1 MAFQIIRNNIVN
13 VEADAIVNTAN
24 PLVDVGAGVDEAIY
38 TAAGWDRLF
47 ADREMIGEMRPGD
60 VAHTPAYDLDA
71 KYIIHTIGPAWLG
84 GDHGERE
91 AVARCYRD
99 SLKLADE
106 LGCGSIAF
114 PLIATGTYG
123 FPKDEALKIAVA
135 EISDFLL
142 GHEMEVM
149 LVVYDRESFEVSGK
163 LFDGIRAYIDEDEA
177 DYVPHSGRRRRISE
191 FLSRKEIFHIEQDAE
206 DEQQMYENVQAPS
219 IDFAA
224 TAIEV
229 ESDDIEVEE
238 FESEDMED
246 WSDGLGVKESYNA
259 RYDSYTAPADDLKE
273 RLDHMDKTFREYLFM
288 LIDRKGLKDSEVYK
302 KANIDRRL
310 FSKIRSN
317 KDYKPSKMTALA
329 LAVALELNIDQT
341 RDLLKTAGYAL
352 SGSDRFDKI
361 IEYCIETE
369 EYDIYEINC
378 ILFNYKQ
385 PLLGA

>member
-38 TAAGWDRLF
+38 TAAGWERLF
-47 ADREMIGEMRPGD
+47 ADREKIGEMKPGD

-99 SLKLADE
+99 SLKMADE

-163 LFDGIRAYIDEDEA
+163 LFDDIRAYIDEDEVHYRPRANRSRRLREYMRNESVLEKPMPNIAAETEEDDELVLEAAA
-177 DYVPHSGRRRRISE
+177 DDLEYE
-191 FLSRKEIFHIEQDAE
+191 FA
-206 DEQQMYENVQAPS
+206 
-219 IDFAA
+219 
-224 TAIEV
+224 
-229 ESDDIEVEE
+229 
-238 FESEDMED
+238 
-246 WSDGLGVKESYNA
+246 
-259 RYDSYTAPADDLKE
+259 YDSYIAPADKLEE
-273 RLDHMDKTFREYLFM
+273 RLDHLDKTFQEYLFM

-317 KDYKPSKMTALA
+317 RDYKPSKMTALA
-329 LAVALELNIDQT
+329 LAIALELNIDQT